1 MIANN
6 NDQLFFP
13 LSLSIQGRT
22 LINIWIPSA
31 FLRGTSSDQYHVY
44 QVYVRIRDEEW
55 NVFRRYSQFLDL
67 HTRLKKVY
75 PIVSKF
81 EFPPKKSMGNKV
93 RTRFAMHVYVIAH
106 VLSVVAETSFY
117 FGKEK

>member
-93 RTRFAMHVYVIAH
+93 RTRFAMHVVF
-106 VLSVVAETSFY
+106 VQCMY
-117 FGKEK
+117 FL